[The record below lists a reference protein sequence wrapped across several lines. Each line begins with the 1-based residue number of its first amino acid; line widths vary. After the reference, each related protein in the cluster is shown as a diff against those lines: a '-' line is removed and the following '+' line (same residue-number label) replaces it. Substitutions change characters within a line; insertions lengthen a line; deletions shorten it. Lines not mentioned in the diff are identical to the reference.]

1 MKTFTLSAVMMAI
14 SHVSAT
20 YTYIAGYEPQ
30 SDVMQHNRIDL
41 DLEEIMS
48 THLPVNTGV
57 LLSSCTGQ
65 ECNWGGNTDNL
76 TAPTVGAGNC
86 GGDTQAG
93 DCNTAYDIYRYGKY
107 SNKTTTL
114 RSLYAMGTKT
124 KSSGNDASVDV
135 DMVDNPA
142 VSVMNSYWNS
152 KLGTQNVW
160 ATDILEAAFQG
171 TTIGDLNMAT
181 VGWDFRREIIQKGIL
196 YLNVFPYIVRIFII
210 AHVLN
215 NRTQD

>member
-30 SDVMQHNRIDL
+30 SDVLQHNRIDL
-41 DLEEIMS
+41 DLDEIMS
-48 THLPVNTGV
+48 SHLPGNTGV

-142 VSVMNSYWNS
+142 ISVMNSYWNS
-152 KLGTQNVW
+152 ILGTQTTW